1 MGAVSRG
8 RFSRLVD
15 PGRATLNGTG
25 ALVAP
30 AFQERP
36 MKTRHVYS
44 TTDIDQARAA
54 MAAARGAGVGD
65 DCLTLVAR
73 SDIELDAI
81 PNKDK
86 EASGDFMHGAMKGVA
101 AGGTTGLLLGLAA
114 MVLAPIGV
122 TLAGAGIAALV
133 GAAAGGMASSIFGAA
148 LPDPVRQKFD
158 DEISAGRILMI
169 VDAEPELHQVA
180 EPAIQAAGAT
190 RLPFEEAAATAK

>member
-1 MGAVSRG
+1 
-8 RFSRLVD
+8 
-15 PGRATLNGTG
+15 
-25 ALVAP
+25 
-30 AFQERP
+30 

-44 TTDIDQARAA
+44 TTDLDQARAA
-54 MAAARGAGVGD
+54 MNAARESGIGD

-101 AGGTTGLLLGLAA
+101 AGGTTGFLLGLAA

-122 TLAGAGIAALV
+122 TLAGAGIAALA
-133 GAAAGGMASSIFGAA
+133 GAALGGMASSIFGSA

-158 DEISAGRILMI
+158 DEIAAGRILMI
-169 VDAEPELHQVA
+169 VDADAEHHQA
-180 EPAIQAAGAT
+180 ADMAIQSTGAV
-190 RLPFEEAAATAK
+190 RLPFEEASAAAR

>member
-122 TLAGAGIAALV
+122 TRSSAPRPGAWPARSSARRCPTRCGRSSTTRSPP
-133 GAAAGGMASSIFGAA
+133 GAS
-148 LPDPVRQKFD
+148 
-158 DEISAGRILMI
+158 
-169 VDAEPELHQVA
+169 
-180 EPAIQAAGAT
+180 
-190 RLPFEEAAATAK
+190 

>member
-1 MGAVSRG
+1 
-8 RFSRLVD
+8 
-15 PGRATLNGTG
+15 
-25 ALVAP
+25 
-30 AFQERP
+30 

-44 TTDIDQARAA
+44 TTDLDQARAA

-86 EASGDFMHGAMKGVA
+86 EATGDFMHGAIKGVA
-101 AGGTTGLLLGLAA
+101 AGGATGLLLGLAA
-114 MVLAPIGV
+114 MVFAPLGI
-122 TLAGAGIAALV
+122 TLAGAGIATLV
-133 GAAAGGMASSIFGAA
+133 GAAAGGMAGSIFGSA

-158 DEISAGRILMI
+158 DEIAAGRILMI
-169 VDAEPELHQVA
+169 VDAVADVHQVA
-180 EPAIQAAGAT
+180 DPAIQATGAV